1 VAPERVRRRRL
12 SVALL
17 AASAVALSAGADMA
31 NALPTPVS
39 VECVPAPANC
49 GGWYRGPVTVKWQLP
64 LATDTLPGTCV
75 LRTLQADTAGTK
87 QSCTAWQVDKLT
99 GMSTVDVVIKID
111 ATPPTVSAVPDRPP
125 DHAGWFNHPVGVRF
139 QGSDA
144 TSGVASC
151 DAGSYGGPEAVG
163 AVVAGSCRDV
173 AGNVGAGSLALNYDA
188 TAPAAPQVAA
198 RPGNGTVELDWSV
211 APDAEA
217 VEVTRLAHAAGPP
230 AVFDGGAHR
239 FTDRRLRN
247 QARYR
252 YAITAV
258 DRAGNRAQTVV
269 SAVPTASKLLTP
281 ALGARL
287 AAAPLLQW
295 KPVKRAAYYNVQL
308 FRGKRKLLSRW
319 PTAAQLQLDGSWR
332 FDGQRRRLASGRY
345 RWFVWPGY
353 GKRAE
358 RRYGRRLGASAF
370 TVVR

>member
-1 VAPERVRRRRL
+1 MALERMRRRML
-12 SVALL
+12 LVALL
-17 AASAVALSAGADMA
+17 AIAPLTLGAGADVA
-31 NALPTPVS
+31 SALPTPVS
-39 VECVPAPANC
+39 VECTPAPC
-49 GGWYRGPVTVKWQLP
+49 GGWHRGPVTVRWQIP
-64 LATDTLPGTCV
+64 FATGVLDGTCIAV
-75 LRTLQADTAGTK
+75 ATFYADTRGTT
-87 QSCTAWQVDKLT
+87 SLCTAWQGLPDT
-99 GMSTVDVVIKID
+99 GSSSSDVVIKID
-111 ATPPTVSAVPDRPP
+111 ATPPVVTAVTDRPP
-125 DHAGWFNHPVGVRF
+125 DHAGWFNHPLGVRF
-139 QGSDA
+139 LGGDA

-151 DAGSYGGPEAVG
+151 DTGSYGGPEAVG
-163 AVVAGSCRDV
+163 AVVAGSCHDV
-173 AGNVGAGSLALNYDA
+173 AGNVGTGSLALNYDA
-188 TAPAAPQVAA
+188 TPPAAPQVAA

-217 VEVTRLAHAAGPP
+217 VEVTRLAHAAGPS
-230 AVFDGGAHR
+230 AIFDGGTHR

-247 QARYR
+247 KARYR

-287 AAAPLLQW
+287 VAAPLLQW

-319 PTAAQLQLDGSWR
+319 PTVAQLQLDGSWR
-332 FDGQRRRLASGRY
+332 FDGRSRRLAPGRY

-358 RRYGRRLGASAF
+358 RRYGKRLGTSTF